1 MYSYLWHSFAVKYG
15 RLRMA
20 LLIILVT
27 FLVALFEGFNVGLLL
42 PLLQHLDSGKGGDH
56 WISRAF
62 EDLFNIVGLSLTL
75 ETILLALAVLVLS
88 AASLKYLRML
98 LVAKTKEGFISWMR
112 TSTMENLL
120 NTDISYFQ
128 DQRTGS
134 LSGTLTTQA
143 FRAGE
148 AYHHAN
154 EMLASIGIIITY
166 LTAAFLI
173 APALTAIAV
182 GLLLLVSIA
191 LQYNVTRS
199 RAIGGNLAERENRL
213 QAASVES
220 LTGIRVIKAFLL
232 EPLQRIAFSKRA
244 DEVAEASY
252 RLGKHRSQMVVFQE
266 AALFGLIGG
275 IVFVGVSLLGFEISV
290 VVALLFILYR
300 LTPRI
305 VALNS
310 ERQTFAGTIAALH
323 DVNRVMEESSQ
334 VKVANGD
341 QPFPGLEDEISFS
354 GVGFSYDPRSPVLK
368 DVSFTA
374 KRGELTAIV
383 GGSGVGKT
391 TVIDLV
397 LRFYDPLEG
406 SVMVDSSDLRGLD
419 LSSWRKAIGLVS
431 QDVFLFNDSVFNNIA
446 VGNPG
451 STKAEVV
458 EASKRAYAHDF
469 VEQLPMGYDTV
480 IGEQGWNLSGGQR
493 QRIALARAILRE
505 PEVLVLDEAT
515 SALDSES
522 EQAVQEYI
530 KQIHGKRTILVVAHR
545 TSTIQGAD
553 RILVLQDG
561 QIVEEGDWDSLLA
574 SAGVFANYHKLQ
586 SGA

>member
-1 MYSYLWHSFAVKYG
+1 MYSALWHSFTVKYG
-15 RLRMA
+15 RLRTA
-20 LLIILVT
+20 LLIIFVT
-27 FLVALFEGFNVGLLL
+27 LLVALFEGVNVGLLV
-42 PLLQHLDSGKGGDH
+42 PLLQNLDSGEVGDH

-62 EDLFNIVGLSLTL
+62 EDLFNTLGLSLSL
-75 ETILLALAVLVLS
+75 ETILLALAVLVLT
-88 AASLKYLRML
+88 AAALKYLRML

-120 NTDISYFQ
+120 HTDISYFQ

-154 EMLASIGIIITY
+154 EMLASLGIIATY

-173 APALTAIAV
+173 APTLTAIAV
-182 GLLLLVSIA
+182 GLLLLVSLA

-213 QAASVES
+213 QATSVES
-220 LTGIRVIKAFLL
+220 LSGIRVIKAFLL
-232 EPLQRIAFSKRA
+232 EPFQRAAFRRRT
-244 DEVAEASY
+244 DEVAEAAY
-252 RLGKHRSQMVVFQE
+252 RLGKHRSQMVVFHE

-275 IVFVGVSLLGFEISV
+275 IVFVGVSLLGFEISI

-323 DVNRVMEESSQ
+323 DVNRVMDEASRI
-334 VKVANGD
+334 KVANGD
-341 QPFPGLEDEISFS
+341 KPFPGLKDEIAFS
-354 GVGFSYDPRSPVLK
+354 GVGFSYDPRSPVLNG
-368 DVSFTA
+368 VSFTA
-374 KRGELTAIV
+374 KKGELTAIV

-391 TVIDLV
+391 TVIDLL
-397 LRFYDPLEG
+397 LRFYDPLDG
-406 SVMVDSSDLRGLD
+406 SVNVDKADLRELD
-419 LSSWRKAIGLVS
+419 LATWRKSIGLVS

-446 VGNPG
+446 VGSPG
-451 STKAEVV
+451 STEAKVV
-458 EASKRAYAHDF
+458 EAAKRSYAHDF
-469 VEQLPMGYDTV
+469 VESLPEGYDTV

-505 PEVLVLDEAT
+505 PEILVLDEAT

-522 EQAVQEYI
+522 EQAVQEHI
-530 KQIHGKRTILVVAHR
+530 KQVHGECTILIVAHR

-553 RILVLQDG
+553 KILVLQDG
-561 QIVEEGDWDSLLA
+561 QIVEEGNWDSLLA
-574 SAGVFANYHKLQ
+574 NAGVFANYHKLQ

>member
-1 MYSYLWHSFAVKYG
+1 MYKALWHSFAIKYG
-15 RLRMA
+15 RLRTA
-20 LLIILVT
+20 LLIIVVT
-27 FLVALFEGFNVGLLL
+27 LLVALFEGFNVGLLV
-42 PLLQHLDSGKGGDH
+42 PLLQHLDSGAGGDH
-56 WISRAF
+56 WISLAF
-62 EDLFNIVGLSLTL
+62 EDLFNAIGLSITL
-75 ETILLALAVLVLS
+75 ETILLALAVLVLT
-88 AASLKYLRML
+88 AAALKYLRMI
-98 LVAKTKEGFISWMR
+98 LVAKTKEGFIAWMR
-112 TSTMENLL
+112 TSTMGNLL
-120 NTDISYFQ
+120 HTDISYFQ

-154 EMLASIGIIITY
+154 EMLASLGIILTY

-173 APALTAIAV
+173 APALTAMAV
-182 GLLLLVSIA
+182 GLLLLVSLA

-213 QAASVES
+213 QATSVES
-220 LTGIRVIKAFLL
+220 LSGIRVIKAFLL
-232 EPLQRIAFSKRA
+232 EPFQWTAFRTRA

-252 RLGKHRSQMVVFQE
+252 RLGKHRSQMVVFHE

-275 IVFVGVSLLGFEISV
+275 IVFLGVSLLGFEISI

-323 DVNRVMEESSQ
+323 DVNRVMEEASHI
-334 VKVANGD
+334 KVADGA
-341 QPFPGLEDEISFS
+341 QPFAGLKDEIAFS

-368 DVSFTA
+368 GVSFTA
-374 KRGELTAIV
+374 KKGQLTAIV

-391 TVIDLV
+391 TVIDLL

-406 SVMVDSSDLRGLD
+406 SVMVDSADLRELD
-419 LSSWRKAIGLVS
+419 LATWRRAIGLVS

-446 VGNPG
+446 VGNPDSPKTG
-451 STKAEVV
+451 VV
-458 EASKRAYAHDF
+458 AAAKRAFAHDF
-469 VEQLPMGYDTV
+469 IEHLPMGYDTV

-505 PEVLVLDEAT
+505 PEILILDEAT

-522 EQAVQEYI
+522 EQAVQEHI
-530 KQIHGKRTILVVAHR
+530 KQVHGECTILVVAHR

-553 RILVLQDG
+553 KILVLQDG

-574 SAGVFANYHKLQ
+574 NAGVFANYHKLQ

>member
-1 MYSYLWHSFAVKYG
+1 MYSYIWHSFAVKYG

-42 PLLQHLDSGKGGDH
+42 PLLQHLDSGEGGDH

-75 ETILLALAVLVLS
+75 ETILIALAVLVLS

-199 RAIGGNLAERENRL
+199 RAIGGNLVERENRL

-232 EPLQRIAFSKRA
+232 EPLQRIAFRKRA

-310 ERQTFAGTIAALH
+310 ERQTFAGTIASLH

-334 VKVANGD
+334 VKVANGA
-341 QPFPGLEDEISFS
+341 QPFSGLEDEIRFS

-406 SVMVDSSDLRGLD
+406 SVMVDSSDLRGLN
-419 LSSWRKAIGLVS
+419 LSSWREAIGLVS

-458 EASKRAYAHDF
+458 KAAKRAYAHDF
-469 VEQLPMGYDTV
+469 VEQLPMGYDTA

-586 SGA
+586 SGT